1 VSLNGSDPG
10 QTADQAEAT
19 LAVSWAGAAA
29 PGAQIVLVPTATT
42 SATDGLDLSLATI
55 VDQALAHTVAVGYS
69 ACEHHS
75 ARHIRPFMPRS
86 IGRLPLRALR
96 SLLPRATAA
105 PRPAM
110 WRAAIR
116 RSARAMALTLWPPR
130 PGIQPWRGR
139 FGVSGPAAGVSAM
152 AAWSPANPA
161 DPDYAGGGGGSTLY
175 SAPSWQPAPAQPVAA
190 PAGATYSGC
199 CRTWPCRQQS
209 IPA

>member
-1 VSLNGSDPG
+1 M
-10 QTADQAEAT
+10 
-19 LAVSWAGAAA
+19 AVSWAGAAA

-69 ACEHHS
+69 ACEASLSETHQ
-75 ARHIRPFMPRS
+75 AFYAAL
-86 IGRLPLRALR
+86 GRLPLRALR

-130 PGIQPWRGR
+130 PGIQPW
-139 FGVSGPAAGVSAM
+139 
-152 AAWSPANPA
+152 AWPLLEFRAR
-161 DPDYAGGGGGSTLY
+161 
-175 SAPSWQPAPAQPVAA
+175 QPVSPQWRPGHRPTRPIRTMRAEAEAA
-190 PAGATYSGC
+190 HSIPPPVGNLRPHSRLRLRLAQLISGC